1 MQQKKKESYMRHTA
15 MDQKLV
21 EKPHPAVAIVQNV
34 NPTPISL
41 NGLTLH
47 NI

>member
-1 MQQKKKESYMRHTA
+1 MRHTA
-15 MDQKLV
+15 IVQKLT
-21 EKPHPAVAIVQNV
+21 EKPHPAVAIVQTV

-47 NI
+47 NS